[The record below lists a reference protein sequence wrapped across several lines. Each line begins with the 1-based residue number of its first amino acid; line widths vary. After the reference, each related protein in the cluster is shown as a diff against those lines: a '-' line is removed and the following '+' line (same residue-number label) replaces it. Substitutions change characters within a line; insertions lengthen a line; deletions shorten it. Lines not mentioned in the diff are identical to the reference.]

1 MQPYKCPVCNGRGF
15 VPNGFYSATTQE
27 YVSVNISPETCRS
40 CGGTGII
47 WDNAELNKE
56 SGAKE
61 YNYYIYEK

>member
-1 MQPYKCPVCNGRGF
+1 MQPYKCPVCDGRGF
-15 VPNGFYSATTQE
+15 VPNGFYNTTTQE
-27 YVSVNISPETCRS
+27 YVSVNTIPETCRS

-56 SGAKE
+56 SGVKE